1 MAELSAPQ
9 SKRRG
14 KVVRMNT
21 ADAWEGGLASISKHT
36 QVNKAWF
43 LGFGL
48 YWTWV
53 YLSFNSA
60 TVVSFANGDEV
71 AITWLHVLSGL
82 SGCITF
88 ILALFEHRRLEG
100 AGSSMTVI
108 WAAATI
114 ASFGSMFYATE
125 VVDDAFLSL
134 ALGAVL
140 PGIAT
145 PLMALGWGVL
155 FCTLDARWAAGLT
168 AGSFMLSGILYG
180 AISLIPGPLS
190 GVIVAFLPLASALM
204 MALCPNRGPHPFTM
218 RSHAPSAEK
227 SRISELKG
235 LLCGPFSSRALIG
248 ITLTMVVSGG
258 LRTYT
263 GLEAPAVYHDP
274 FIVSLSTFVVA
285 ALFLVYS
292 AFVPHTSLK
301 LGPLY
306 RIAAP
311 LFAIGIAALT
321 VFNEPDS
328 GIAYFA
334 ASAGSMFID
343 MLTWVLLIEI
353 ARSSRLSALVI
364 FAVGRFA
371 IHAGMA
377 AGEILALAFSDMMVA
392 FCVSSIVILVVVA
405 GFMFS
410 DRDSMLV
417 FEPVEEGEI
426 APQQSE
432 SNEDAAAPTMDDRI
446 ASVAEKFG
454 LTAREKE
461 VFTLWATGHGAKSIE
476 EKLVLSSATVRTHI
490 RHIYEKLDVHSRAEL
505 IELLE
510 TI

>member
-1 MAELSAPQ
+1 M
-9 SKRRG
+9 
-14 KVVRMNT
+14 
-21 ADAWEGGLASISKHT
+21 ASISEQAHAR
-36 QVNKAWF
+36 KAWF

-88 ILALFEHRRLEG
+88 AIALVGHRRLEG
-100 AGSSMTVI
+100 DRSSMTII
-108 WAAATI
+108 WTAAA
-114 ASFGSMFYATE
+114 AAAFGSMFYATE
-125 VVDDAFLSL
+125 VVPDALASL
-134 ALGAVL
+134 ILGAVL

-145 PLMALGWGVL
+145 PLIALGWGVL

-168 AGSFMLSGILYG
+168 AASFMLSGILYG
-180 AISLIPGPLS
+180 AISMIPAPLS
-190 GVIVAFLPLASALM
+190 GIIVAFLPLASVFM
-204 MALCPNRGPHPFTM
+204 MAICPNRGPHPFTT
-218 RSHAPSAEK
+218 RTHAPSSEE
-227 SRISELKG
+227 SRLSELKG
-235 LLCGPFSSRALIG
+235 LICGPFSSRALIG

-263 GLEAPAVYHDP
+263 GLEAPMVYHDP
-274 FIVSLSTFVVA
+274 FIVSLSTFAVA

-292 AFVPHTSLK
+292 AFLPHTSLK

-306 RIAAP
+306 RGAAP

-328 GIAYFA
+328 GIAYFS

-343 MLTWVLLIEI
+343 MITWVLLIEI

-364 FAVGRFA
+364 FAVGRCA

-410 DRDSMLV
+410 DRDNTLV

-426 APQQSE
+426 APLPQTSE
-432 SNEDAAAPTMDDRI
+432 TNTTPSAPTMDERI
-446 ASVAEKFG
+446 AGVAEKFG
-454 LTAREKE
+454 LTTRETE

>member
-1 MAELSAPQ
+1 MANELQRA
-9 SKRRG
+9 K
-14 KVVRMNT
+14 
-21 ADAWEGGLASISKHT
+21 AS
-36 QVNKAWF
+36 KAWF

-60 TVVSFANGDEV
+60 TVVSFANGDEA
-71 AITWLHVLSGL
+71 AITWLHVFSGL
-82 SGCITF
+82 AGCVTF
-88 ILALFEHRRLEG
+88 VVALLNHRRLEG
-100 AGSSMTVI
+100 ARDSMTII
-108 WAAATI
+108 WAAAAL

-125 VVDDAFLSL
+125 VIRDANVSL
-134 ALGAVL
+134 MLGAVL

-145 PLMALGWGVL
+145 PLIALGWGVL

-168 AGSFMLSGILYG
+168 AGSFMLSGVLYG
-180 AISLIPGPLS
+180 AISLIPGQLS
-190 GVIVAFLPLASALM
+190 GIIVAFLPLASVFM
-204 MALCPNRGPHPFTM
+204 MAVCPNRGAHPFTM
-218 RSHAPSAEK
+218 RSHIASTDK
-227 SRISELKG
+227 SSVAELKE

-274 FIVSLSTFVVA
+274 FIVSLSTFAVA
-285 ALFLVYS
+285 ALFLAYS

-306 RIAAP
+306 RAAAP
-311 LFAIGIAALT
+311 LFALGVAALT

-328 GIAYFA
+328 GIAYFS

-364 FAVGRFA
+364 FAVGRCA
-371 IHAGMA
+371 IHAGMV
-377 AGEILALAFSDMMVA
+377 AGEVLALAFPSMMVA
-392 FCVSSIVILVVVA
+392 FCVSSIVILVLVA

-410 DRDSMLV
+410 DRDNTLV

-426 APQQSE
+426 APLPSE
-432 SNEDAAAPTMDDRI
+432 ASEEKQAPTMDERI
-446 ASVAEKFG
+446 AVVADKFG
-454 LTAREKE
+454 LTAREIE

-510 TI
+510 SI

>member
-1 MAELSAPQ
+1 MAST
-9 SKRRG
+9 SKRAQAR
-14 KVVRMNT
+14 
-21 ADAWEGGLASISKHT
+21 
-36 QVNKAWF
+36 KAWF

-88 ILALFEHRRLEG
+88 IIALAGHRRLESDR
-100 AGSSMTVI
+100 SSMTII
-108 WAAATI
+108 WAAGSAAT
-114 ASFGSMFYATE
+114 FGSMFYATE
-125 VVDDAFLSL
+125 VVHDAFASL
-134 ALGAVL
+134 VLGAIL
-140 PGIAT
+140 PGVAT
-145 PLMALGWGVL
+145 PLIALGWGVL

-168 AGSFMLSGILYG
+168 AGSFLLSGILYG
-180 AISLIPGPLS
+180 AISMIPTPLS
-190 GVIVAFLPLASALM
+190 GVIVAFLPLASVLM
-204 MALCPNRGPHPFTM
+204 MAICPNRGPHPFTT
-218 RSHAPSAEK
+218 RSHAPSSEE
-227 SRISELKG
+227 SRLSELKG
-235 LLCGPFSSRALIG
+235 LVCGPFSSRALIG

-263 GLEAPAVYHDP
+263 GLEAPMVYHDP
-274 FIVSLSTFVVA
+274 FIVSLSTFAVA
-285 ALFLVYS
+285 ALFLIYS
-292 AFVPHTSLK
+292 AFLPHTSLK

-306 RIAAP
+306 RGAAP

-328 GIAYFA
+328 GIAYFS

-343 MLTWVLLIEI
+343 MITWVLLIEI

-377 AGEILALAFSDMMVA
+377 AGEILALAFSDMMIA

-410 DRDSMLV
+410 DRDNTLV

-426 APQQSE
+426 TPLVQPGEADEPPST
-432 SNEDAAAPTMDDRI
+432 PTMDERI
-446 ASVAEKFG
+446 AVVAEKFG
-454 LTAREKE
+454 LTTRETE
-461 VFTLWATGHGAKSIE
+461 VFMLWATGHGAKSIE

-510 TI
+510 AI